1 MSIKTSFKYNPVQE
15 PNGNIAQF
23 GLPTNEGN
31 ALVTEIVTS
40 SINAL
45 DATSKCFTLATDNR
59 YALAG
64 SPGCLEIVRK
74 FFSGDDAIISTI
86 EIIYA
91 TSLIESF
98 MGTVGMAL
106 PEFSLKID
114 DSGFIYQDAIDKL
127 SVEFNIIIPSSVGGA
142 FETFVDIDNN
152 LLVSGLSVSAFETD
166 YEQIDLS
173 WNAFPDAVEYTIYRS
188 ERKTALHMI
197 DEDDYESDLIPQ
209 PTKISIVGS
218 CSDATFLT
226 QVECEEYAC
235 SDATF
240 LTQVECET
248 FFCDDGMSEDETACN
263 DAGQVWD
270 VNGTWAPWGTW
281 SPAPTS
287 YIDVPPSNGIYYY
300 WITAKDSVDV
310 ESKPY
315 IFNSSTMQSAWG
327 IRTALKSDPDI
338 SYATNLDAQTG
349 SLDYI
354 RVLWKGEMTVDPNGP
369 GSGCYDCWNNGVE
382 QPFVTEAS
390 CIPRCDDYLGN
401 WTSWDPETDCTGY
414 GYCYVQTRTWID
426 QWWPW
431 PDYYTDWSTSQ
442 IVNAHMTSSQCYALD
457 TDGSGTGE
465 DVTLYTWTNQY
476 SWENAGNTWDQYLK
490 ADGSPE
496 WNRRNKCENNDG
508 TWVSNNQTY
517 DPTSFRVYRADINGR
532 NAGDYKFVKEINFGD
547 TDYNYSGD
555 WYNLYDYDPKNFQIS
570 YYYKVSQT
578 INGTEGR
585 KTNYNQGFQ
594 QSTVGPDYWFLDY
607 WYLGQYDQ

>member
-1 MSIKTSFKYNPVQE
+1 
-15 PNGNIAQF
+15 
-23 GLPTNEGN
+23 
-31 ALVTEIVTS
+31 
-40 SINAL
+40 
-45 DATSKCFTLATDNR
+45 
-59 YALAG
+59 
-64 SPGCLEIVRK
+64 
-74 FFSGDDAIISTI
+74 
-86 EIIYA
+86 
-91 TSLIESF
+91 

-127 SVEFNIIIPSSVGGA
+127 SVEFNIIMSVFSA
-142 FETFVDIDNN
+142 TMFETFVDIDNN

-173 WNAFPDAVEYTIYRS
+173 WNAFPDAVEYTVYRS

-209 PTKISIVGS
+209 PTKIYIPIAS
-218 CSDATFLT
+218 CSDLAYTT
-226 QVECEEYAC
+226 QASCEDGTCDNEVDTTQASCEEVRC
-235 SDATF
+235 SDPAYTTEAECTTPVCSDPTYT
-240 LTQVECET
+240 TQAECQGGNE
-248 FFCDDGMSEDETACN
+248 
-263 DAGQVWD
+263 
-270 VNGTWAPWGTW
+270 TW
-281 SPAPTS
+281 STPGYWAGGLWIPNGIWSPLATS

-327 IRTALKSDPDI
+327 IRTALKGDPDI
-338 SYATNLDAQTG
+338 SYASNLNAQTG

-354 RVLWKGEMTVDPNGP
+354 RVVWKRQMTVDPNGP
-369 GSGCYDCWNNGVE
+369 GKGCYDCWNNGVE

-390 CIPRCDDYLGN
+390 CIPHCDDYLGN

-414 GYCYVQTRTWID
+414 GHCYVQTRTWID
-426 QWWPW
+426 QFWWW
-431 PDYYTDWSTSQ
+431 QIDYYTDWSTSQ

-457 TDGSGTGE
+457 TDGSDTGE

-490 ADGSPE
+490 ADGSPQ
-496 WNRRNKCENNDG
+496 WNRRRRCENNDG

-555 WYNLYDYDPKNFQIS
+555 WYNLYDYDPKQFIRS

>member
-15 PNGNIAQF
+15 TNGNIAQF

-45 DATSKCFTLATDNR
+45 DATSRCFDLARDNR
-59 YALAG
+59 YVLAG
-64 SPGCLEIVRK
+64 SPGCLEIVRM
-74 FFSGDDAIISTI
+74 FFSGDDSVISTI

-98 MGTVGMAL
+98 MGTLGMEL

-114 DSGFIYQDAIDKL
+114 DSGFIYQDVLEKI
-127 SVEFNIIIPSSVGGA
+127 SVEFNITIPSAVGA

-166 YEQIDLS
+166 YEEINLS

-209 PTKISIVGS
+209 PTKISITGS
-218 CSDATFLT
+218 CSDPAFLT
-226 QVECEEYAC
+226 QVECEEESC
-235 SDATF
+235 SNLEYT
-240 LTQVECET
+240 TQVECET
-248 FFCDDGMSEDETACN
+248 FSCGDGVSEDETTCN
-263 DAGQVWD
+263 DAGQVWS
-270 VNGTWAPWGTW
+270 VNGTWSPWGTW
-281 SPAPTS
+281 SPVATS

-310 ESKPY
+310 ETKPY
-315 IFNSSTMQSAWG
+315 IFNPSTMQSAWG

-338 SYATNLDAQTG
+338 SYASNLDAQTG

-354 RVLWKGEMTVDPNGP
+354 RVVWKRQMTVDPNGP
-369 GSGCYDCWNNGVE
+369 GKGCYDCWNNGVE

-390 CIPRCDDYLGN
+390 CIPQCEDYWGN
-401 WTSWDPETDCTGY
+401 STGWDPVSQCSGY
-414 GYCYVQTRTWID
+414 GYCYVRTRTS
-426 QWWPW
+426 WWDDDEEEW
-431 PDYYTDWSTSQ
+431 NYNSWSGWG
-442 IVNAHMTSSQCYALD
+442 VANAHMTSAQCSALD
-457 TDGSGTGE
+457 TDGGGAGQNLTEVWWG
-465 DVTLYTWTNQY
+465 YPY
-476 SWENAGNTWDQYLK
+476 SVINIGNTWDQYF
-490 ADGSPE
+490 DSNGNPQ
-496 WNRRNKCENNDG
+496 WNKRRNCENNDG

-517 DPTSFRVYRADINGR
+517 SPSTFRVYRADINGR

-547 TDYNYSGD
+547 SEYNYSGD
-555 WYNLYDYDPKNFQIS
+555 WYNWYDYDPKNFLTS